1 MVKAFEMKGIEKNLR
16 RRDVVAPE
24 EVERIRKKNKLNPK
38 NEKKRRLE
46 IARIGSELYC
56 LGENDVIF
64 ILDDRNDIF
73 DAEQLFRK
81 RRAQMLSY

>member
-1 MVKAFEMKGIEKNLR
+1 MKGIEKNLR
-16 RRDVVAPE
+16 KRDVVSPE
-24 EVERIRKKNKLNPK
+24 EVEKIRRKNKLNPK

-46 IARIGSELYC
+46 IARVGSELYC
-56 LGENDVIF
+56 LGESDVIF